1 MSKYNHF
8 NYFAQINSEWFKY
21 MNYTDTYNMIKSWV
35 LQRVPENIDN
45 YTYHIIVKS
54 KLDILNRIESNV
66 EDGKETNSIVDDFI
80 YGDMYLSMRNEMF
93 DLVENGYSHG
103 YASKNKAY
111 VSTTI
116 C

>member
-1 MSKYNHF
+1 MSNYNHF
-8 NYFAQINSEWFKY
+8 NYFVQINSEWLKY

-35 LQRVPENIDN
+35 LQEVPENIDK

-54 KLDILNRIESNV
+54 KLDILNRIEGNV
-66 EDGKETNSIVDDFI
+66 EDGKETTSIVDDFI

-93 DLVENGYSHG
+93 DLIGNGYADE
-103 YASKNKAY
+103 YCNKKY
-111 VSTTI
+111 VSAMI